1 MAIVNLSHSLK
12 PALVKQSGFTLFE
25 LLVAV
30 SIFGVVSYMATTGL
44 MQVMNA
50 REHTGNVEKR
60 LADIQKT
67 FLHLERDL
75 QHIVKRPIR
84 NGYGTVE
91 GELVGDELADYRLIV
106 TRGGRHIPNRIAK
119 SNLQR
124 VGYLLEDEVLYRIS
138 WPVLDQA
145 QDTEPRKTRVL
156 NEVENVEVR
165 FLKQDGEW
173 ENSWDSAG
181 GSNQQPGAAPLGI
194 PKAVAVKI
202 TLKDYGEINR
212 MFLLTEA

>member
-1 MAIVNLSHSLK
+1 MPNRNISTIS
-12 PALVKQSGFTLFE
+12 KQSGFTLFE

-30 SIFGVVSYMATTGL
+30 AIFGIVSYMATTGL

-60 LADIQKT
+60 LAAIQIT

-75 QHIVKRPIR
+75 QQVVKRPIR

-91 GELVGDELADYRLIV
+91 GELIGDELADYRLSL
-106 TRGGRHIPNRIAK
+106 TRGGRQIPKRVTK
-119 SNLQR
+119 SKLQR
-124 VGYLLEDEVLYRIS
+124 VSYLLEDEILYRVS

-145 QDTEPRKTRVL
+145 QDTEPRRTEIL

-165 FLKQDGEW
+165 FLGADDEW
-173 ENSWDSAG
+173 ENSWDSAATPIG
-181 GSNQQPGAAPLGI
+181 QQGAAAIGLPR
-194 PKAVAVKI
+194 AVAVRI